1 MTQKKYFGRLAE
13 IACRDDFTEM
23 HSLKHFQAIV
33 DEYHNTRPE
42 YRWLHLVAATKSAA
56 IIHLGRE
63 HSIYR
68 HVKELIAA

>member
-1 MTQKKYFGRLAE
+1 
-13 IACRDDFTEM
+13 M